1 MLRISRLA
9 DYAVVITSYIAR
21 YEKNTHSAAGVA
33 ESTGIPLPTTSKLL
47 KLLAKNEILD
57 SQRGVKGGFI
67 LSRPARLISIAEI
80 IESVDGPI
88 AITDCLDGYR
98 GCDLQKI
105 CIVQEPWQRISA
117 AISETLNNLTLENI
131 IQVADSK
138 KYINRF
144 ISLENAR

>member
-1 MLRISRLA
+1 MLRISRMA

-67 LSRPARLISIAEI
+67 LSRPSRLISIAEI

-88 AITDCLDGYR
+88 AITDCLDGDR
-98 GCDLQKI
+98 GCDLQKT

-144 ISLENAR
+144 ISLETAR